1 MSLRPLLVAIL
12 LLAGVSVTAC
22 GEKTHQAV
30 PQESSQPALTIASAE
45 IDDLKPVAAT
55 LTSYKM
61 AEASARLSGTLT
73 ALNVKEGDSV
83 QKGQLIGWVQD
94 TRIAPQT
101 TAYAAAAAAADAQA
115 VQAHA
120 QYDRVKTLYD
130 KGYYAKA
137 ALDQAE
143 AAWKS
148 ADANTRAARAQ
159 TAANAAYGDQA
170 AIYAPDTGRVL
181 KADVPKGAV
190 VMMGQ
195 SVATITSGA
204 PVVRIEMPEG
214 QGQALQIGQS
224 VRLEANGREG
234 TGTITRIYPSV
245 TQGQIEA
252 DVTPAGFETLPVGA
266 KVTAWVPLGR
276 RQAVLLPRNYV
287 TTRYG
292 LDYVKLAQANG
303 IVIET
308 TVETTPYDA
317 DHVEIIGG
325 LNAGDRVVAYG
336 AQ

>member
-1 MSLRPLLVAIL
+1 MRIRPLLVTVL
-12 LLAGVSVTAC
+12 VLASATVTAC
-22 GEKTHQAV
+22 GEKTHQAANPRATQAAFTV
-30 PQESSQPALTIASAE
+30 VSAE
-45 IDDLKPVAAT
+45 VDDLKPVAAT

-73 ALNVKEGDSV
+73 ALNVKEGDNV

-101 TAYAAAAAAADAQA
+101 SAYAAAAAAADAQA

-159 TAANAAYGDQA
+159 TSANAAYGDQA
-170 AIYAPDTGRVL
+170 AIYAPDTGTVL

-195 SVATITSGA
+195 SIATITSGA

-214 QGQALQIGQS
+214 QSQALQIGQS

-234 TGTITRIYPSV
+234 TGTISRVYPSV

-252 DVTPAGFETLPVGA
+252 DVTPGGFEALPVGA
-266 KVTAWVPLGR
+266 KVTAWVPLGK
-276 RQAVLLPRNYV
+276 RQAVLLSRNYV

-292 LDYVKLAQANG
+292 LDYVKLALTNG
-303 IVIET
+303 GAIET
-308 TVETTPYDA
+308 TVETAPYDA
-317 DHVEIIGG
+317 FHVEILGG

-336 AQ
+336 EQ